1 MSTDSLSTTSSH
13 SSSKSANMHI
23 DMPPSSFHANPQCPH
38 TATWQ
43 AHSPHIP
50 HMHIATPH
58 PLAST
63 AQFLD
68 KHVPVFA
75 KHHNEYNVNANFRSA
90 KREARH
96 SLVDSPIPE
105 NHLEDDDS
113 VAPHLSA
120 ALHTANAAT
129 IAPSMANLNRHTLE
143 DNEAWQA
150 VLARRENAR
159 HRAGTDLSNSGS
171 EALSSS
177 PVSKH
182 AMSP

>member
-1 MSTDSLSTTSSH
+1 M
-13 SSSKSANMHI
+13 
-23 DMPPSSFHANPQCPH
+23 
-38 TATWQ
+38 
-43 AHSPHIP
+43 
-50 HMHIATPH
+50 
-58 PLAST
+58 
-63 AQFLD
+63 D

-75 KHHNEYNVNANFRSA
+75 KHHNEYTVNANFRTA

-105 NHLEDDDS
+105 NHLEEDEN

-129 IAPSMANLNRHTLE
+129 IAPSMANLDRHTLE

-150 VLARRENAR
+150 VLAKRENAR

-171 EALSSS
+171 DTTSSS
-177 PVSKH
+177 PVSKN
-182 AMSP
+182 AISP